1 MELRQLRYFVT
12 VAEELNFGRAAER
25 LRIAGPSLSQQ
36 IKALE
41 RDLKVSLFD
50 RDRRSVTLTASGA
63 ALLPH
68 ARALVDQADELRRR
82 AAGLLTSEPVR
93 IGYVNW
99 CPTDWAERAAGV
111 AQLRV
116 DTWVMPSHTQ
126 AARVADGSLDLAIC
140 WVQTTDLASLSLDAH
155 LIGVDRLYALSVGS
169 DTSPVEAKDTLV
181 LLDAD
186 EASWSSW
193 NRYAEQFAADT
204 GARIMR
210 VDDGG
215 VTGPTF
221 FEHVRRLRRPVLNNP
236 KGQNVQEPASL
247 VRRPVV
253 HPTPLWTWSL
263 VWRRGEDSPAVR
275 AVIDE
280 FTRDAPDLGVDD
292 EGTWLPGTRSAPAER
307 NPNRSRP
314 ATNADNKTTSA
325 AASRACEKPGEE
337 VVSPPPGPGSG
348 RRSIRCQQRDGAG
361 ESEQASGCQ
370 GHRAD
375 PDEGGPEQDCS
386 DEGRDGPRS
395 QGGQCDS
402 ERLQEQRSREQ
413 GRMRPARAQPRP
425 QCRRRDGGQADDE
438 PGAVAQPA

>member
-1 MELRQLRYFVT
+1 VELRQLRYFVT

-25 LRIAGPSLSQQ
+25 LHIAGPSLSQQ

-41 RDLKVSLFD
+41 RDLKVRLFD
-50 RDRRSVTLTASGA
+50 RDRRSVTLTASGV

-82 AAGLLTSEPVR
+82 AAGFITSEPVR

-126 AARVADGSLDLAIC
+126 AARVADGNLDLAIC

-169 DTSPVEAKDTLV
+169 DTSPVEARDTLV
-181 LLDAD
+181 VLDAD
-186 EASWSSW
+186 EATWSSW

-204 GARIMR
+204 GARVVR

-215 VTGPTF
+215 VTGQAF
-221 FEHVRRLRRPVLNNP
+221 FEHICRLRRPVLNNP
-236 KGQNVQEPASL
+236 KGQNTQEPGGL
-247 VRRPVV
+247 VRRTVV

-263 VWRRGEDSPAVR
+263 VWRQGEDNPAVR

-280 FTRDAPDLGVDD
+280 FTRDVGDLGVDD
-292 EGTWLPGTRSAPAER
+292 EAVWLPA
-307 NPNRSRP
+307 
-314 ATNADNKTTSA
+314 
-325 AASRACEKPGEE
+325 
-337 VVSPPPGPGSG
+337 
-348 RRSIRCQQRDGAG
+348 
-361 ESEQASGCQ
+361 
-370 GHRAD
+370 AD
-375 PDEGGPEQDCS
+375 PHRPNG
-386 DEGRDGPRS
+386 
-395 QGGQCDS
+395 
-402 ERLQEQRSREQ
+402 SRT
-413 GRMRPARAQPRP
+413 
-425 QCRRRDGGQADDE
+425 
-438 PGAVAQPA
+438 

>member
-25 LRIAGPSLSQQ
+25 LHIAGPSLSQQ

-41 RDLKVSLFD
+41 RDLKVNLFD

-68 ARALVDQADELRRR
+68 ARALVDQADALRRR

-126 AARVADGSLDLAIC
+126 AARVSDGSLDLAIC

-155 LIGVDRLYALSVGS
+155 LIGVDRLYALSVGT
-169 DTSPVEAKDTLV
+169 DTSAVAAKDTAV

-204 GARIMR
+204 GARVVR

-221 FEHVRRLRRPVLNNP
+221 FEHIRRLRQPVLNNP
-236 KGQNVQEPASL
+236 RGQNTPEPRGL
-247 VRRPVV
+247 VRRPVIN
-253 HPTPLWTWSL
+253 PTPLWTWSL

-275 AVIDE
+275 AVIDQ
-280 FTRDAPDLGVDD
+280 FTRDAPELDGD
-292 EGTWLPGTRSAPAER
+292 GTWLPAADPHRPTGIRTEADRRPSPTTRQPAPRRAER
-307 NPNRSRP
+307 VKSRG
-314 ATNADNKTTSA
+314 
-325 AASRACEKPGEE
+325 GEE
-337 VVSPPPGPGSG
+337 GSPPPGPGSG
-348 RRSIRCQQRDGAG
+348 RRSIR
-361 ESEQASGCQ
+361 
-370 GHRAD
+370 
-375 PDEGGPEQDCS
+375 
-386 DEGRDGPRS
+386 
-395 QGGQCDS
+395 
-402 ERLQEQRSREQ
+402 
-413 GRMRPARAQPRP
+413 
-425 QCRRRDGGQADDE
+425 
-438 PGAVAQPA
+438 

>member
-25 LRIAGPSLSQQ
+25 LHIAGPSLSQQ

-41 RDLKVSLFD
+41 RDLKVRLFD

-68 ARALVDQADELRRR
+68 ARTLIDQADELRRR

-126 AARVADGSLDLAIC
+126 AARVADGNLDLAIC
-140 WVQTTDLASLSLDAH
+140 WVQTADLASLSLDAH
-155 LIGVDRLYALSVGS
+155 LIGVDRLYALSAGS
-169 DTSPVEAKDTLV
+169 DTSPVEARNTLV

-186 EASWSSW
+186 EATWSSW

-204 GARIMR
+204 GARIVR

-221 FEHVRRLRRPVLNNP
+221 FEHIRRLRRPVLNNP
-236 KGQNVQEPASL
+236 KGQNTQEPNGL
-247 VRRPVV
+247 VRRSVV
-253 HPTPLWTWSL
+253 RPTPLWTWSL
-263 VWRRGEDSPAVR
+263 VWRRGEDSPAVH

-280 FTRDAPDLGVDD
+280 FTRDVGELGVDD
-292 EGTWLPGTRSAPAER
+292 EGVWLPAADPH
-307 NPNRSRP
+307 RP
-314 ATNADNKTTSA
+314 HS
-325 AASRACEKPGEE
+325 S
-337 VVSPPPGPGSG
+337 PGSK
-348 RRSIRCQQRDGAG
+348 
-361 ESEQASGCQ
+361 
-370 GHRAD
+370 
-375 PDEGGPEQDCS
+375 
-386 DEGRDGPRS
+386 
-395 QGGQCDS
+395 
-402 ERLQEQRSREQ
+402 
-413 GRMRPARAQPRP
+413 
-425 QCRRRDGGQADDE
+425 
-438 PGAVAQPA
+438 

>member
-1 MELRQLRYFVT
+1 MHAATQTPPVLCSAATTGLLSSDRPRLLLHYACRVELRQLRYFVT

-41 RDLKVSLFD
+41 RDLKVRLFD

-68 ARALVDQADELRRR
+68 ARALVEQADELRRR
-82 AAGLLTSEPVR
+82 AAGLVSSGPVR

-99 CPTDWAERAAGV
+99 CPTDWAERAAAV

-126 AARVADGSLDLAIC
+126 AARVSDGSLDLAIC
-140 WVQTTDLASLSLDAH
+140 WVQTTDLVSLSLNAQ
-155 LIGVDRLYALSVGS
+155 LIAVDRLYALCVGS
-169 DTSPVEAKDTLV
+169 DVSPVEAKDTAV

-193 NRYAEQFAADT
+193 NRYAEQFAGDT
-204 GARIMR
+204 GARVVR

-236 KGQNVQEPASL
+236 KGQNTPEPHGL
-247 VRRPVV
+247 VRRPVI

-263 VWRRGEDSPAVR
+263 VWRRDEDNAAVR
-275 AVIDE
+275 AVIDAL
-280 FTRDAPDLGVDD
+280 TRDSADLGLDD
-292 EGTWLPGTRSAPAER
+292 KTAWLPA
-307 NPNRSRP
+307 
-314 ATNADNKTTSA
+314 
-325 AASRACEKPGEE
+325 
-337 VVSPPPGPGSG
+337 
-348 RRSIRCQQRDGAG
+348 
-361 ESEQASGCQ
+361 
-370 GHRAD
+370 AD
-375 PDEGGPEQDCS
+375 PH
-386 DEGRDGPRS
+386 RPR
-395 QGGQCDS
+395 
-402 ERLQEQRSREQ
+402 
-413 GRMRPARAQPRP
+413 
-425 QCRRRDGGQADDE
+425 
-438 PGAVAQPA
+438 

>member
-25 LRIAGPSLSQQ
+25 LHIAGPSLSQQ

-41 RDLKVSLFD
+41 RDLNVRLFD

-93 IGYVNW
+93 IGYVNF
-99 CPTDWAERAAGV
+99 CPTDWAERTAGV
-111 AQLRV
+111 AQVRV

-126 AARVADGSLDLAIC
+126 AARVSGGSLDLAIC

-155 LIGVDRLYALSVGS
+155 LVGVDPLYALSVGS
-169 DTSPVEAKDTLV
+169 DTSPVEARETLV

-204 GARIMR
+204 GARIVR

-236 KGQNVQEPASL
+236 KGQSMQEPSGL
-247 VRRPVV
+247 LRRSVV

-263 VWRRGEDSPAVR
+263 VWRKGEDNPAVR

-280 FTRDAPDLGVDD
+280 FTRDGGELGIDD
-292 EGTWLPGTRSAPAER
+292 EGAWLPATDPH
-307 NPNRSRP
+307 RP
-314 ATNADNKTTSA
+314 TGIRTNADRPPSPTTA
-325 AASRACEKPGEE
+325 
-337 VVSPPPGPGSG
+337 PPPTS
-348 RRSIRCQQRDGAG
+348 
-361 ESEQASGCQ
+361 QAAQ
-370 GHRAD
+370 
-375 PDEGGPEQDCS
+375 PQ
-386 DEGRDGPRS
+386 
-395 QGGQCDS
+395 S
-402 ERLQEQRSREQ
+402 ERTVTPSHRNLT
-413 GRMRPARAQPRP
+413 GR
-425 QCRRRDGGQADDE
+425 
-438 PGAVAQPA
+438 